1 MIVFEDDL
9 LPDCVHL
16 GFMSFSVRPYIP
28 PTMRCYTC
36 QRFGDVATYCKG
48 KVWCP
53 RCDGSHEYNQ
63 CVEGTEPKCC
73 SCGGNHSVAYGG
85 CLAMKKAKVIQHYRV
100 TESVSSNLPVMQD
113 DSLLT
118 IDKLTF
124 VSLLTEIIT
133 CTSFVETRTEKTQ
146 LTVSIARRY
155 LDMPELTHE
164 LIKQIVEEYRPS
176 CTGAHLTHPG

>member
-1 MIVFEDDL
+1 
-9 LPDCVHL
+9 
-16 GFMSFSVRPYIP
+16 
-28 PTMRCYTC
+28 
-36 QRFGDVATYCKG
+36 
-48 KVWCP
+48 
-53 RCDGSHEYNQ
+53 
-63 CVEGTEPKCC
+63 
-73 SCGGNHSVAYGG
+73 
-85 CLAMKKAKVIQHYRV
+85 MKKAKVIQHYRV

-164 LIKQIVEEYRPS
+164 LIKQIV
-176 CTGAHLTHPG
+176 